1 MAANAWTLAI
11 IRNLDTQLKEH
22 KCKYEQAQTELRIM
36 TGKVPIFSSLRMIV
50 TDLNCFLQ
58 APIQYDQ
65 LPVSPDV
72 GFGHP
77 HNNLCIRYRQR
88 SQ

>member
-1 MAANAWTLAI
+1 MEGLLSHGTVKFIPPDDELIAANAWTLAI
-11 IRNLDTQLKEH
+11 IRDLDTQLKEH
-22 KCKYEQAQTELRIM
+22 KRKYEQAQTELRIM
-36 TGKVPIFSSLRMIV
+36 K
-50 TDLNCFLQ
+50 

-88 SQ
+88 SR